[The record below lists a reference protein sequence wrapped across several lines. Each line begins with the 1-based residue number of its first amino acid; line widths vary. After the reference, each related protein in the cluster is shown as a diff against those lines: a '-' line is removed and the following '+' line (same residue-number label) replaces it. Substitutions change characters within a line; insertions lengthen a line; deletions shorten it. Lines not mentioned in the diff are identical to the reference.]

1 MKWNSNLILDVLVG
15 HYLPTTCWVGYIH
28 AQANVQTFVFPRN
41 WLPEQGQTTPRQLIQ
56 KLITLGFF
64 GELSWHLGGINH
76 MIAHIIYI
84 HFYTIISN
92 LDYGTYIEIR
102 IDRFTFKIFFF
113 VLLPDLFF
121 VNLVSSSSSKI
132 YLLFSTTYF
141 DGLLLIL

>member
-1 MKWNSNLILDVLVG
+1 
-15 HYLPTTCWVGYIH
+15 
-28 AQANVQTFVFPRN
+28 
-41 WLPEQGQTTPRQLIQ
+41 
-56 KLITLGFF
+56 
-64 GELSWHLGGINH
+64 

-84 HFYTIISN
+84 YFYTIISN